1 LFSLIAGINYCF
13 GLYDRKGKYNLMFMC
28 PNGGSM
34 STESSEL
41 SGEEGFHG
49 SYNRRE
55 NMEISRAFK
64 YVLMIDHKF
73 TAAFRT

>member
-1 LFSLIAGINYCF
+1 
-13 GLYDRKGKYNLMFMC
+13 MFMC